1 MPSLDKVLVL
11 DDNAF
16 NRALLVDVLE
26 DGGFDTEAVANLEAF
41 DKALAWWHPQ
51 AVVVDVNMP
60 GKSGLEIVAELGAHE
75 SGPPVVLMSAM
86 ADSSLAQLA
95 QQCGAHGHFSTL
107 NGMKGIV
114 EVILKVMG
122 KSTENSGT
130 GW

>member
-1 MPSLDKVLVL
+1 M
-11 DDNAF
+11 
-16 NRALLVDVLE
+16 LE

-95 QQCGAHGHFSTL
+95 QLGFELVALGLRLLARADLPHDGQSPEDL
-107 NGMKGIV
+107 SGIAA
-114 EVILKVMG
+114 
-122 KSTENSGT
+122 
-130 GW
+130 